1 MLDPL
6 TVLFLI
12 VIVTFLGFFGHLVF
26 KSKGIPETLSLIFLG
41 IVAQVVGFVP
51 QSAVTALIPILSQLT
66 LAMLL
71 FGLGMEFNLRDLFRE
86 GSTAIVRSL
95 IYMFLGVSLTAG
107 IFYAS
112 GAGPYQSLLLG
123 SIIGGETT
131 VLAIPAITK
140 RLSKNNVKLVTNLV
154 TEAVFNS
161 VVLVILFFV
170 FLEGY
175 LRAAPL
181 SLAGAETMLQTF
193 LFQFGI
199 GASVGAVAV
208 LFWIKFLRIMKNAE
222 YLYLSTFGYVLGI
235 YILATKLGGSG
246 ILAVLLLGVMF
257 LNLGK
262 SYVDFALPSG
272 IEQYV
277 SRFQGEISFFL
288 KTFFFV
294 FLGLDLSL
302 SSFFSITSWLIA
314 GAAMIALFGSRY
326 FATRIVDHRKDPLT
340 QRIILYMIAQG
351 LTPAVLATTLLA
363 YNVPGSAQIILVT
376 TLIIILTNIIT
387 AIASVRLSS
396 SIDKLPSG
404 LDNYAGG
411 TENAQAVHTMG
422 SKTLDLPNAYI
433 DGTEST
439 TKNQTEDFSVAHIS

>member
-6 TVLFLI
+6 TILFL
-12 VIVTFLGFFGHLVF
+12 VVVVTFLGFFGHLLF
-26 KSKGIPETLSLIFLG
+26 KSKGVPETLSLIFLG
-41 IVAQVVGFVP
+41 VVAQVLGFVP

-86 GSTAIVRSL
+86 GATAVARSL
-95 IYMFLGVSLTAG
+95 IYILLGVSLTAG

-112 GAGPYQSLLLG
+112 GAGPYQSLILG

-170 FLEGY
+170 FLNGY
-175 LRAAPL
+175 LRGAPL
-181 SLAGAETMLQTF
+181 NFAGGESMFLTF
-193 LFQFGI
+193 LVQFGI
-199 GASVGAVAV
+199 GAGVGLAAA
-208 LFWIKFLRIMKNAE
+208 LLWIKFLRIVKNAD
-222 YLYLSTFGYVLGI
+222 YLYLATFGYVLGI
-235 YILATKLGGSG
+235 YILATELGGSG

-262 SYVDFALPSG
+262 SYVDYALPSG
-272 IEQYV
+272 IEQYL

-288 KTFFFV
+288 QTFFFV

-302 SSFFSITSWLIA
+302 SSFLNITSWIIA
-314 GAAMIALFGSRY
+314 GAALLALFASRL
-326 FATRIVDHRKDPLT
+326 FATKLVDRRKDPLT
-340 QRIILYMIAQG
+340 QKIILYMIAQG

-363 YNVPGSAQIILVT
+363 YNVAGSAQIILVT
-376 TLIIILTNIIT
+376 TLIIILTNIVT
-387 AIASVRLSS
+387 TVASIRLAS

-404 LDNYAGG
+404 PKD
-411 TENAQAVHTMG
+411 
-422 SKTLDLPNAYI
+422 D
-433 DGTEST
+433 T
-439 TKNQTEDFSVAHIS
+439 TKTGHP